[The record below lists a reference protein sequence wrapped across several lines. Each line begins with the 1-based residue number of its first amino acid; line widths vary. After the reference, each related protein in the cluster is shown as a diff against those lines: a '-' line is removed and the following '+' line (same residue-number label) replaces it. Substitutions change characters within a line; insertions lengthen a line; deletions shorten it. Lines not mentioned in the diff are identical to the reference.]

1 MDCDGGVIT
10 GLWDDALQRL
20 RLEFIPNVDYGG
32 VGLTRIPFD
41 WAWYKTN
48 SLWTGVA
55 GHIIFDL
62 LAFLVGAM
70 AG

>member
-1 MDCDGGVIT
+1 MVVSSLAFGTMYYNAYEWNLYQMLIT
-10 GLWDDALQRL
+10 
-20 RLEFIPNVDYGG
+20 